1 MLIISAKMLERKGS
15 ISPSSFYVQLPDYQ
29 SHVLALSI
37 QQMNCSCCW
46 CKSRKL
52 GGRGSSRFPC
62 VTPVVES
69 FSTDLL
75 RAMIRQGH
83 IQNPVKH
90 PVQHP
95 RWSSSA
101 KIPNGLNTFT
111 ISEKNSNADVRLKS
125 KCVSDWR
132 YCKCRV

>member
-1 MLIISAKMLERKGS
+1 MLIISAKMLERNGS
-15 ISPSSFYVQLPDYQ
+15 ISPSTFYVQLPDYQ

-37 QQMNCSCCW
+37 QQMNCSCSW

-52 GGRGSSRFPC
+52 GGRGSLRFPC
-62 VTPVVES
+62 VTPVAES

-90 PVQHP
+90 PVQRP
-95 RWSSSA
+95 RWSYSA
-101 KIPNGLNTFT
+101 KIGNGLNKFT
-111 ISEKNSNADVRLKS
+111 IQKAPPQMFDWIPNARPIGGPVNVMK
-125 KCVSDWR
+125 
-132 YCKCRV
+132 